1 MCNHA
6 EFYKCL
12 SGVCVCGG
20 GGCGYDNSTGEIRA
34 SYVSISSELE

>member
-12 SGVCVCGG
+12 SGVCVCVWGG
-20 GGCGYDNSTGEIRA
+20 GSVGVGGVGMVIA
-34 SYVSISSELE
+34 QGK